1 MKRKEVL
8 GMEQKLITSQRKI
21 RLTVTQ
27 FVQSMQNTEEY
38 VVSRPDF
45 LEISVIQETSRGSL
59 LSPVLQEQP
68 LLSLLF

>member
-1 MKRKEVL
+1 
-8 GMEQKLITSQRKI
+8 MEQKLITSQRKI